1 MKPKGVNPMKM
12 LKIVTDSSADMPPG
26 WVEKYKINILP
37 INIQIGDKTYRQGI
51 DLTND
56 QFYDLVERTQKIPKT
71 SLPTPAQ
78 IIEFYQTIAKVGDS
92 ILSIHVSGKLSGTVA
107 MVEEAAREVADRFK
121 VTPFDS
127 GGGSAMLA
135 YLCREARVLDKAGAT
150 IQDILARLEFIRNKI
165 TIIFTVD
172 TLDFA
177 RLSGRVNR
185 LQSSLSS
192 VLKIKPIIA
201 LKENGSLDIADK
213 VRTRSRS
220 LEKVLD
226 MVKQRVG
233 DRKVNVA
240 IVHARD
246 LQTADALRSSVR
258 KILNVKDLI
267 TTELSISVAAHL
279 GPRTVGVVAYPVEEG

>member
-1 MKPKGVNPMKM
+1 MIQLGENSMNM
-12 LKIVTDSSADMPPG
+12 LKIVTDSAADMPPG
-26 WVEKYKINILP
+26 WAQKYKINILP
-37 INIQIGDKTYRQGI
+37 INIQFGDKTYRQGI
-51 DLTND
+51 DLSND
-56 QFYDLVERTQKIPKT
+56 QFYEMVESTQKIPKT

-78 IIEFYQTIAKVGDS
+78 IIEFYQKIAKVGDS
-92 ILSIHVSGKLSGTVA
+92 ILSIHVSGKLSGTIT
-107 MVEEAAREVADRFK
+107 MVEEAAREVAGRFK

-150 IQDILARLEFIRNKI
+150 VQDILDRLNFIKRKI

-177 RLSGRVNR
+177 RLSGRVSK

-192 VLKIKPIIA
+192 LLKVKPIIA
-201 LKENGSLDIADK
+201 LKENGSLDITDK

-220 LEKVLD
+220 IDRVLE

-246 LQTADALRSSVR
+246 LQTANDLQSRVK

-279 GPRTVGVVAYPVEEG
+279 GPRTVGVIAYPVEEG

>member
-1 MKPKGVNPMKM
+1 MGVNLMNK

-37 INIQIGDKTYRQGI
+37 INIQFGDRTYQQGV
-51 DLTND
+51 DLSND
-56 QFYDLVERTQKIPKT
+56 QFYDLVEQTQKIPKT
-71 SLPTPAQ
+71 SLPTPTQ
-78 IIEFYQTIAKVGDS
+78 VIEFYQKIARMGDS
-92 ILSIHVSGKLSGTVA
+92 ILSIHVSGKLSGTIL
-107 MVEEAAREVADRFK
+107 MVEEAARQVAGRFK

-150 IQDILARLEFIRNKI
+150 VQDILDRLEFIKRKI

-172 TLDFA
+172 TLEFA
-177 RLSGRVNR
+177 RLSGRVNK
-185 LQSSLSS
+185 LQTSLSS
-192 VLKIKPIIA
+192 LLKIKPIIS
-201 LKENGSLDIADK
+201 LKENGSLDITDK

-220 LEKVLD
+220 IDKVLEMVREKV
-226 MVKQRVG
+226 G
-233 DRKVNVA
+233 DSKVNIA

-246 LQTADALRSSVR
+246 LQTADDIKGRIKKL
-258 KILNVKDLI
+258 LNVRDLI

-279 GPRTVGVVAYPVEEG
+279 GPRTVGVIAYPVEEG

>member
-1 MKPKGVNPMKM
+1 MGVNLMKM

-26 WVEKYKINILP
+26 WAEKYKINILP
-37 INIQIGDKTYRQGI
+37 INIQFGDRTYRQGV
-51 DLTND
+51 DLSND
-56 QFYDLVERTQKIPKT
+56 QFYDLVEQTQKIPKT
-71 SLPTPAQ
+71 SLPTPTQ
-78 IIEFYQTIAKVGDS
+78 IIEFYQKIASVGDS
-92 ILSIHVSGKLSGTVA
+92 ILSIHVSSKLSGTIA
-107 MVEEAAREVADRFK
+107 MVEEAAREVAGRFK

-150 IQDILARLEFIRNKI
+150 IQDILDRLEFIKRKI

-172 TLDFA
+172 TLEFA
-177 RLSGRVNR
+177 RLSGRVSK
-185 LQSSLSS
+185 LQTSLSS

-201 LKENGSLDIADK
+201 LKENGSLDITDK

-220 LEKVLD
+220 IDRVLE
-226 MVKQRVG
+226 MVRERVG
-233 DRKVNVA
+233 DRKVNIA

-246 LQTADALRSSVR
+246 LQTANDLKVR
-258 KILNVKDLI
+258 VQELFNVKDLI

-279 GPRTVGVVAYPVEEG
+279 GPRTVGVIAYPVEEG

>member
-1 MKPKGVNPMKM
+1 MKM
-12 LKIVTDSSADMPPG
+12 LKIVTDSSADMPAG
-26 WVEKYKINILP
+26 WAEKYWINILP
-37 INIQIGDKTYRQGI
+37 INIQFGERTYRQGV
-51 DLTND
+51 DLSND
-56 QFYDLVERTQKIPKT
+56 QFYDLVEKTQKIPKT
-71 SLPTPAQ
+71 SLPTPGQ
-78 IIEFYQTIAKVGDS
+78 IIEFYEKIAKVGDA
-92 ILSIHVSGKLSGTVA
+92 ILSIHVSGKMSGTIT

-150 IQDILARLEFIRNKI
+150 IQDILARLEFIKRKV

-177 RLSGRVNR
+177 RLSGRVNKM
-185 LQSSLSS
+185 QSSLSS
-192 VLKIKPIIA
+192 LLKIKPIIA
-201 LKENGSLDIADK
+201 LKENGTLDIADK

-220 LEKVLD
+220 IDKVLE
-226 MVKQRVG
+226 MVRERVG

-246 LQTADALRSSVR
+246 LQTADDLRGRV
-258 KILNVKDLI
+258 KKLLNVKDLI

>member
-1 MKPKGVNPMKM
+1 MKE

-26 WVEKYKINILP
+26 WAEKYRINILP
-37 INIQIGDKTYRQGI
+37 VNIQFEDRTYRQGV

-56 QFYDLVERTQKIPKT
+56 QFYDLIEQTQKIPKT

-78 IIEFYQTIAKVGDS
+78 IIEFYQKIAKAGDS
-92 ILSIHVSGKLSGTVA
+92 ILSIHVSGKLSGTIN
-107 MVEEAAREVADRFK
+107 MVEEAAHEVAGRFK

-150 IQDILARLEFIRNKI
+150 IQDILARLEFIKRKI

-177 RLSGRVNR
+177 RLSGRVSK
-185 LQSSLSS
+185 LQTSLSS
-192 VLKIKPIIA
+192 LLKIKPIIA
-201 LKENGSLDIADK
+201 LKENGSLDITDK
-213 VRTRSRS
+213 VRTRSRAI
-220 LEKVLD
+220 EKVLD
-226 MVKQRVG
+226 MVHERVG
-233 DRKVNVA
+233 DKKVNIAV
-240 IVHARD
+240 VHARD
-246 LQTADALRSSVR
+246 LQTADDLKTRV
-258 KILNVKDLI
+258 KKLLNVKDLI

-279 GPRTVGVVAYPVEEG
+279 GPRTVGIIAYPVEEGS

>member
-1 MKPKGVNPMKM
+1 MKM

-26 WVEKYKINILP
+26 WADKYKINILP
-37 INIQIGDKTYRQGI
+37 INILFGERSYRQGI

-56 QFYDLVERTQKIPKT
+56 QFYELVEQTQKIPKT
-71 SLPTPAQ
+71 SLPTPSQ
-78 IIEFYQTIAKVGDS
+78 IIEFYQKIAEAGDS
-92 ILSIHVSGKLSGTVA
+92 ILSIHVSGKLSGTIN
-107 MVEEAAREVADRFK
+107 MVEEAAHEVAGRFK

-150 IQDILARLEFIRNKI
+150 IQDILDRLEFIKQKI

-177 RLSGRVNR
+177 RLSGRVSK
-185 LQSSLSS
+185 LQTSLSS
-192 VLKIKPIIA
+192 LLKIKPIIA
-201 LKENGSLDIADK
+201 LRENGSLDIADK

-220 LEKVLD
+220 IDKVLD
-226 MVKQRVG
+226 MVRARVG
-233 DRKVNVA
+233 DKKVNIA

-246 LQTADALRSSVR
+246 LQTADVLKARVKKL
-258 KILNVKDLI
+258 LNVKDLI

-279 GPRTVGVVAYPVEEG
+279 GPRTVGVIAYPVEEG

>member
-1 MKPKGVNPMKM
+1 MKM
-12 LKIVTDSSADMPPG
+12 LKIVTDSSADMPAG
-26 WVEKYKINILP
+26 WAEKYWINILP
-37 INIQIGDKTYRQGI
+37 INIQFGERTYRQGV
-51 DLTND
+51 DLSND
-56 QFYDLVERTQKIPKT
+56 QFYDLVEKTQKIPKT
-71 SLPTPAQ
+71 SLPTPGQ
-78 IIEFYQTIAKVGDS
+78 IIEFYEKIAKVGDA
-92 ILSIHVSGKLSGTVA
+92 ILSIHVSGKMSGTIT

-150 IQDILARLEFIRNKI
+150 IQDILARLEFIKRKV

-177 RLSGRVNR
+177 RLSGRVNK

-192 VLKIKPIIA
+192 LLKIKPIIA
-201 LKENGSLDIADK
+201 LKENGTLDIADK

-220 LEKVLD
+220 IDKVLE
-226 MVKQRVG
+226 MVRERVG

-246 LQTADALRSSVR
+246 LQTADDLRGRV
-258 KILNVKDLI
+258 KKLLNVKDLI

>member
-1 MKPKGVNPMKM
+1 MKT

-26 WVEKYKINILP
+26 WAEKYKINILP
-37 INIQIGDKTYRQGI
+37 INIQFGERSYRQGV

-56 QFYDLVERTQKIPKT
+56 QFYELVEQTEKIPKT

-78 IIEFYQTIAKVGDS
+78 IIEFYQKIAKAGDS
-92 ILSIHVSGKLSGTVA
+92 ILSIHVSGKLSGTIN
-107 MVEEAAREVADRFK
+107 MVEEAAHEVAGRFK

-150 IQDILARLEFIRNKI
+150 IQDILDRLDFIKRKI

-177 RLSGRVNR
+177 RLSGRVSK
-185 LQSSLSS
+185 LQTSLSS
-192 VLKIKPIIA
+192 LLKIKPIIA

-220 LEKVLD
+220 IEKVLD
-226 MVKQRVG
+226 MVRARVG
-233 DRKVNVA
+233 DKKVNIA

-246 LQTADALRSSVR
+246 TQTADVLKTRV
-258 KILNVKDLI
+258 KKLLNVKDLI

-279 GPRTVGVVAYPVEEG
+279 GPRTVGVIAYPVEEG